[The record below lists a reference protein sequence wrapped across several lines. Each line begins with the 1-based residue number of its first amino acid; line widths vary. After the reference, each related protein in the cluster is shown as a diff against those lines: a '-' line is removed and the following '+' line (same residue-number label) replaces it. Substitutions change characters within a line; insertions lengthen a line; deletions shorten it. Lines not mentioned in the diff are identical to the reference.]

1 MTLRSFISRLILH
14 VAIFAVVFWLLRMPR
29 LIGRNAFDAVL
40 RLPGGRGDE
49 YPPAVERQRKNNASG
64 SGRWLLPFLSRRDES
79 REQEWMDLPGGDP
92 HELADMFKDLRRVNH
107 WLGGWD
113 MTARGLTQL
122 LGDHKPGSN
131 LTILDV
137 ASGSADI
144 PQRLSQHAQRQ
155 GQLISSVAID
165 NNPEVLKLAQQL
177 GDSDTVLLVAADAL
191 RLPFVDDAYDVAACS
206 FFLHHL
212 EPEDVVLALREMRRV
227 SRHGVVINDLVRSR
241 RSYLGALL
249 FTRLFTRNRI
259 SRHDAPLSAR
269 RAYTRAELIELAARA
284 GLVPVAAYGFLGY
297 RVTLA
302 VTEAEDQL
310 VSPASENGWSK
321 PQNAIGGLGLASSIA
336 SSDKLNNGC

>member
-40 RLPGGRGDE
+40 RLPRVRGDE
-49 YPPAVERQRKNNASG
+49 HPPAVERQRQNNASSG
-64 SGRWLLPFLSRRDES
+64 GRWLLPSLSRRDES

-113 MTARGLTQL
+113 MTARGLTHL
-122 LGDHKPGSN
+122 LGDHKPGSH

-144 PQRLSQHAQRQ
+144 PQRVSQHAQRQ
-155 GQLISSVAID
+155 GQRISSFAID

-177 GDSDTVLLVAADAL
+177 GGSDTVQLVAADAL
-191 RLPFVDDAYDVAACS
+191 HLPFVDDAYDVAACS

-212 EPEDVVLALREMRRV
+212 EPEDVVVALREMRRV
-227 SRHGVVINDLVRSR
+227 SRHGVVINDLVRSW

-249 FTRLFTRNRI
+249 FARIFTRNRI

-269 RAYTRAELIELAARA
+269 RAYTRAELVELAARA
-284 GLVPVAAYGFLGY
+284 GLEPVAADSFFGY
-297 RVTLA
+297 RLTLA
-302 VTEAEDQL
+302 VTAADSQKNQ
-310 VSPASENGWSK
+310 PASESGWS
-321 PQNAIGGLGLASSIA
+321 QQRNAFGGLRLASSIA
-336 SSDKLNNGC
+336 SSDKLNNG